1 MLAFRIILHISR
13 NYLIFQ
19 QKIAMNILRI
29 LYEFISLPLNKY
41 ENLKI
46 KKDDGFLEKPII
58 YVKCV

>member
-1 MLAFRIILHISR
+1 MLVFRIILHISR

-19 QKIAMNILRI
+19 QKITMNILRI
-29 LYEFISLPLNKY
+29 LYEFISLPQNKY

-58 YVKCV
+58 YVKCE